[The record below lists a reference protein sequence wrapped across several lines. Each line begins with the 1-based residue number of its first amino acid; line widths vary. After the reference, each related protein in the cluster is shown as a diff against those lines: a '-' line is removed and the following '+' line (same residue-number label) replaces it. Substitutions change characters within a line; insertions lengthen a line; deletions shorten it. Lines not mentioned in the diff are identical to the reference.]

1 MRDVIGHMSVGYT
14 TGLPTM
20 VSKLARFGFNV
31 PKASKAESIEFASSR
46 SPGQLLEVFDS
57 IFTNRIRKGITHFIK
72 PTEGLLDHVVHHE
85 DIRRPLGQL
94 RQVPEERLVASL
106 EVAPALSGFVGSK
119 SRSGGAPPGGHRRGM
134 ESRRGARG
142 PRSG

>member
-1 MRDVIGHMSVGYT
+1 
-14 TGLPTM
+14 
-20 VSKLARFGFNV
+20 
-31 PKASKAESIEFASSR
+31 
-46 SPGQLLEVFDS
+46 
-57 IFTNRIRKGITHFIK
+57 
-72 PTEGLLDHVVHHE
+72 VHHE